1 MKSFDRAAAAALALC
16 SVLMLPWTPAASAPL
31 PGGALE
37 QRCWSRH
44 TRDRTKVDLREP
56 TAVHFS
62 NLRDGYEVRS
72 PFLVEFAVRGMGVA
86 PAGVQVDRTGHHH
99 ILIDRSLPNST
110 TAQLPFDNSHRH
122 FGKGQ
127 TSTVLDL
134 PAGRH
139 TLRLLFADHEHRP
152 YFVFSR
158 EIAISVRGPRNVV
171 VGPTVDPARFDTSCD
186 AWYQEEVS
194 RPRAAVANVA
204 EQLYFANVRAGERL
218 TSPFNLHLGVDGLGV
233 SARGGTAPKT
243 GHFVLEVYAAA
254 GGKLVES
261 FDLGNGA
268 TQASLYVPIGEY
280 RVRLRLVNNAGAD
293 LLPAHDITVS
303 VVAQDRY

>member
-16 SVLMLPWTPAASAPL
+16 SVLMLPWTPAASASL

-86 PAGVQVDRTGHHH
+86 PAGV
-99 ILIDRSLPNST
+99 LIDRSLPNST

-171 VGPTVDPARFDTSCD
+171 AGPTVDPARFDTSCD

-268 TQASLYVPIGEY
+268 TQANLYVPIGEY